1 MRDRHCGDRCEH
13 RSEMKRLTRNLWN
26 VMKHCKLTLWVLW
39 DEYRQLTKTPGGY
52 SSDPC
57 VSTPSAKNAGE
68 SQMHRNEVPQCVCGR
83 KLVFPSQMTQ
93 RGCCCCATHPSV
105 SWPNRNIRLWRCSYA
120 SITEIKL
127 SPSVC
132 PGSHVDVCF
141 PASCSLC
148 EPACAKE
155 QGSSTEQ
162 DFATEAFKEHR
173 ESSAQTSFLFLGMKL
188 LANPDCIPMEH
199 ACMYNTKLLLQ
210 QLFLKVITV
219 ETEERDSLS
228 DHLALGGM

>member
-1 MRDRHCGDRCEH
+1 MVIALTPVFQLPLLKMQENHKCIEMRCHNAFVAE
-13 RSEMKRLTRNLWN
+13 NLSFPVKWHKED
-26 VMKHCKLTLWVLW
+26 VV
-39 DEYRQLTKTPGGY
+39 
-52 SSDPC
+52 
-57 VSTPSAKNAGE
+57 A
-68 SQMHRNEVPQCVCGR
+68 VPHIPVW
-83 KLVFPSQMTQ
+83 
-93 RGCCCCATHPSV
+93 ASV
-105 SWPNRNIRLWRCSYA
+105 SWPNRNIRLRRCSYA

-210 QLFLKVITV
+210 QLFLKVTTV
-219 ETEERDSLS
+219 ETEEKDRLS
-228 DHLALGGM
+228 DHLELGGM